1 MGDER
6 AELGST
12 AGYAAEAERLTW
24 QYESVTF
31 EEVHAEV
38 LAYLLAPAQLA
49 PPCRVADIGAGTG
62 RDAAALAARGYSV
75 VAVEPVAELRAIGE
89 RLHSGSCVQWVAEGL
104 PELAGLSESFGM
116 MFLTAVWMHLD
127 GEERARGMARV
138 AGLLAPG
145 GRLFVTLRHGPV
157 PAGRRMFE
165 VTAGEVVA
173 AGAACGLSLVYQGE
187 REDRHGRDGV
197 WWSNL
202 VLERVPS

>member
-6 AELGST
+6 AELGSAALGST
-12 AGYAAEAERLTW
+12 AGYAEEAERLAR
-24 QYESVTF
+24 QYEGITF
-31 EEVHAEV
+31 EDVHAGAMAF
-38 LAYLLAPAQLA
+38 LLA

-75 VAVEPVAELRAIGE
+75 VAVEPVAELRAIAE
-89 RLHSGSCVQWVAEGL
+89 RLHSGSPVQWVAGELPGL
-104 PELAGLSESFGM
+104 AELSESFGM

-127 GEERARGMARV
+127 GEERAQGMRRV
-138 AGLLAPG
+138 VGLLAPG
-145 GRLFVTLRHGPV
+145 GRLFMALRDGPV

-187 REDRHGRDGV
+187 REDRHQRNGV
-197 WWSNL
+197 WWSDL
-202 VLERVPS
+202 VLERRVG